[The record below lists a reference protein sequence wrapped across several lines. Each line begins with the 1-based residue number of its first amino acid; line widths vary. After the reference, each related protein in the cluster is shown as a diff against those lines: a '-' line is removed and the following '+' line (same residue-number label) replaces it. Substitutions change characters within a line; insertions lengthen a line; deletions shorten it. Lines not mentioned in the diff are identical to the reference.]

1 MAARIA
7 GRRAVR
13 PLGRWTISTPDLACP
28 SCHAAVAAGSA
39 FCTRCGGALTSVR
52 VIAPVLDESQQWGG
66 GRRRDRRDRG
76 AGGAVAGRPSG
87 PSGAQPPAGAVAVHP
102 GAVGP
107 PSGVAAGSGAAAE
120 GGWGAVPASGS
131 AAVVPAHD
139 AALGPAFDGVV
150 PALVGQ
156 RVGAYALDLLA
167 VLAVAGPVLWL
178 TRSLVYAGL
187 AAAELAVGLV
197 VWEARSGQTV
207 GNAVLGLRTAKE
219 ETPYAP
225 GLGRAVG
232 RALVL
237 AASHLVLGLGQWL
250 VVASA
255 GFDPSGRRQAWHD
268 RVGGTVVVDVRGI
281 RAALDPRVAPEA
293 FGSPTVRIVAPSA
306 SAPVPAPVA
315 PAVAVP
321 IAPSWPAPAA
331 PAAPAAGVAPSGP
344 PSAVRAPAAAAPMLP
359 VPVQPAA
366 PATSYLLILDTGQRT
381 TVSGPG
387 LIGRR
392 PQVPDGELCDRVIEV
407 DDPGRSLSRT
417 HAGFGIDARGFWV
430 EDRGSAN
437 GTFVHGPD
445 GTWTKVAPRE
455 RTTIPADGTVRLGE
469 RTFTVQP
476 VR

>member
-1 MAARIA
+1 M
-7 GRRAVR
+7 
-13 PLGRWTISTPDLACP
+13 
-28 SCHAAVAAGSA
+28 
-39 FCTRCGGALTSVR
+39 
-52 VIAPVLDESQQWGG
+52 LDESQQWGG

-76 AGGAVAGRPSG
+76 ASGAV
-87 PSGAQPPAGAVAVHP
+87 AVAVHP
-102 GAVGP
+102 GVAGA
-107 PSGVAAGSGAAAE
+107 PSGVAAGSGAVPE
-120 GGWGAVPASGS
+120 VGWSAVPASGS

-187 AAAELAVGLV
+187 AAAELALGLV

-237 AASHLVLGLGQWL
+237 GASHLVLGLGQWL

-268 RVGGTVVVDVRGI
+268 RVSGTVVVDVRGI
-281 RAALDPRVAPEA
+281 QAALDPRVAPEA
-293 FGSPTVRIVAPSA
+293 FGSPAVRMVVPSA
-306 SAPVPAPVA
+306 SAPALAPVA
-315 PAVAVP
+315 APGGPTVAVP
-321 IAPSWPAPAA
+321 MAPSWPVPAA

-344 PSAVRAPAAAAPMLP
+344 PPAVRAPAAAEPISP
-359 VPVQPAA
+359 VPVRAPMPPVPVRPPMPPVPGRPAA

-381 TVSGPG
+381 AVSGPG

-392 PQVPDGELCDRVIEV
+392 PQVPDGELCDHVIEV

-437 GTFVHGPD
+437 GTFVRGPD

-455 RTTIPADGTVRLGE
+455 RTTIPAGGTVRLGE